1 MKICMVVHNNGT
13 RDGRVMREAHSLQ
26 AAGHAVTV
34 VGIPESHAAAPMD
47 VLSDGVTVYR
57 VQWQA
62 RAKYRVLTSAIPR
75 SLLFLALLAA
85 LGFGLL
91 WVLAWLFS
99 SSGPVQHLWAP
110 AWWIASGGGYRPAMA
125 AAYVALAAVGAA
137 CILCGIA
144 ILGIRA
150 SRRRAREDD
159 RVRREVV
166 AGADCAAAEFPAIRS
181 RIPNW
186 LPDWALEIAA
196 ELPAR
201 LGGRMGS
208 FSTYRYRWEELAAA
222 AIKLKPDVVHCHD
235 CISLPAG
242 WIVKKALGIPL
253 VYDAHEIYEAVA
265 ARRFGTTDYFAR
277 AHSKYLPRIDGFIAV
292 NDSAARYYRHA
303 FPTAPRA
310 VVIRNATD
318 HVADGPYDGRLHRA
332 VGVPLDEKILLYQGG
347 FTNHR
352 GLQIL
357 VRSAALLPAGWSLVM
372 MGWGS
377 LSGELQR
384 IAAADPAAAGKVHF
398 VAAVPA
404 AELLLWTQG
413 ASAGIIPYEDKMLNH
428 WIATPNKLWEYP
440 SAGVPLIV
448 QPFPEMRR
456 IVETYRCGWVLPPE
470 FSPAAIAGLVASLTD
485 EMLAEAR
492 AGCRA
497 FIEKDNWS
505 VYRLRL
511 LELYDN
517 MARRVAA
524 QNAVG
529 KTLSPAAAPI

>member
-1 MKICMVVHNNGT
+1 
-13 RDGRVMREAHSLQ
+13 MREAHSLQ

-34 VGIPESHAAAPMD
+34 VGIPEPNAGAPMD

-85 LGFGLL
+85 LGFGILL
-91 WVLAWLFS
+91 ALAWLFS
-99 SSGPVQHLWAP
+99 SDGPIQQLW
-110 AWWIASGGGYRPAMA
+110 GHRPAMG
-125 AAYVALAAVGAA
+125 AAYVVLLVLAAAF
-137 CILCGIA
+137 ILSGGA
-144 ILGIRA
+144 ILAVRA
-150 SRRRAREDD
+150 SRRRAQEGD
-159 RVRREVV
+159 RVRRQVV
-166 AGADCAAAEFPAIRS
+166 AGANCPAAEFPAIRS
-181 RIPNW
+181 RIPDW

-201 LGGRMGS
+201 LAGRIGS
-208 FSTYRYRWEELAAA
+208 FATYRYRWEELATA

-277 AHSKYLPRIDGFIAV
+277 AHGKYLPRIDGFIAV
-292 NDSAARYYRHA
+292 NDSAARYYRYA
-303 FPTAPRA
+303 FPNAPPA

-318 HVADGPYDGRLHRA
+318 HAPGSPYDGRLHRA
-332 VGVPLDEKILLYQGG
+332 VDLPPDEKILLYQGG

-357 VRSAALLPAGWSLVM
+357 VQSAALLPPGWSLVM
-372 MGWGS
+372 MGWGP

-384 IAAADPAAAGKVHF
+384 IAAAEGGAAGKVHF
-398 VAAVPA
+398 VPAVPA
-404 AELLLWTQG
+404 GELLSWTQG

-456 IVETYRCGWVLPPE
+456 IVETYRCGWVLPQE
-470 FSPAAIAGLVASLTD
+470 FSPAAIADLVASLTD

-492 AGCRA
+492 VGCRA

-505 VYRLRL
+505 VYRQRL
-511 LELYDN
+511 LELYDKI
-517 MARRVAA
+517 ARKVAA
-524 QNAVG
+524 QNSVG
-529 KTLSPAAAPI
+529 RPLSPAAARI

>member
-1 MKICMVVHNNGT
+1 LRGVRAALLRDPAADPADCLMKICMIVHNNGT

-26 AAGHAVTV
+26 AVGHAVTV
-34 VGIPESHAAAPMD
+34 VGIPEPTAAAPMD

-57 VQWQA
+57 VPWQA

-85 LGFGLL
+85 FGIGLV
-91 WVLAWLFS
+91 WGLARLFS
-99 SSGPVQHLWAP
+99 
-110 AWWIASGGGYRPAMA
+110 AMSA
-125 AAYVALAAVGAA
+125 VYVALAALGTA
-137 CILCGIA
+137 CIVGGGA
-144 ILGIRA
+144 MWAIRA

-159 RVRREVV
+159 RVRRDVV
-166 AGADCAAAEFPAIRS
+166 AGAECPMAGFPAIRS

-201 LGGRMGS
+201 LLGRVGS

-222 AIKLKPDVVHCHD
+222 AIKLKPDVIHCHD

-277 AHSKYLPRIDGFIAV
+277 THGRYLARVDGFIAV
-292 NDSAARYYRHA
+292 NDSAARYYRCA

-318 HVADGPYDGRLHRA
+318 HVPGGPYDGRLHRA
-332 VGVPLDEKILLYQGG
+332 TGLPGDEKILLYQGG
-347 FTNHR
+347 FTPDR

-357 VRSAALLPAGWSLVM
+357 VRSAALLPTGWSLVM

-384 IAAADPAAAGKVHF
+384 IAAADARAANKVHF
-398 VAAVPA
+398 VPAVPA
-404 AELLLWTQG
+404 GELLSWTQG
-413 ASAGIIPYEDKMLNH
+413 ASAGIVPYEDKMLNH

-456 IVETYRCGWVLPPE
+456 IVETYRCGWVLPQE
-470 FSPAAIAGLVASLTD
+470 FNAEAIAGLVASLTD

-492 AGCRA
+492 VGCRA

-505 VYRLRL
+505 VYRQRL
-511 LELYDN
+511 VELYDKL
-517 MARRVAA
+517 ARRVAA
-524 QNAVG
+524 ESPVG
-529 KTLSPAAAPI
+529 KALSPAAASI